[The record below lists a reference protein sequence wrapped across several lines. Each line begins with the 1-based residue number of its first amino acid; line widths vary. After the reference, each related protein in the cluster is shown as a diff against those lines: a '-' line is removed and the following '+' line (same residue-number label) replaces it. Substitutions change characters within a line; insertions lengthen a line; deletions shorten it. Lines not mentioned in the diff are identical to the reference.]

1 MPHTK
6 DIIAIKV
13 ELLLREVD
21 RTAVTPTTSVSAD
34 DVRTFLTTWVEFG
47 ESLPFSDH
55 VLYELCDLDAV
66 KQCYKFLMVDK
77 GVGTAAGKAG
87 KKRGVGGQR
96 KTKHGDVQGEVAAPG
111 ERNEDVGKL
120 EWQQG
125 GESIQRDLEVW
136 AMGAM
141 VLRAVG

>member
-47 ESLPFSDH
+47 ESLP
-55 VLYELCDLDAV
+55 
-66 KQCYKFLMVDK
+66 
-77 GVGTAAGKAG
+77 
-87 KKRGVGGQR
+87 
-96 KTKHGDVQGEVAAPG
+96 
-111 ERNEDVGKL
+111 
-120 EWQQG
+120 
-125 GESIQRDLEVW
+125 
-136 AMGAM
+136 
-141 VLRAVG
+141 

>member
-6 DIIAIKV
+6 DIVAIKV
-13 ELLLREVD
+13 ELFSD
-21 RTAVTPTTSVSAD
+21 MAAATPTTSMSAD
-34 DVRTFLTTWVEFG
+34 DVRAFLATCVEFE

-55 VLYELCDLDAV
+55 VLYDLCDLDAV

-77 GVGTAAGKAG
+77 GVGAAGRAG
-87 KKRGVGGQR
+87 KKRGPGGQR
-96 KTKHGDVQGEVAAPG
+96 KAKRPDVQGEVAAPG
-111 ERNEDVGKL
+111 DGDGDEGRL

-125 GESIQRDLEVW
+125 GEGVQRDLEVW

-141 VLRAVG
+141 VMRAVG